1 MSFAGPAIPVG
12 SPTSTRFNLERPLTA
27 VNVQIR
33 FFSDA
38 AGLVPIAPGAGTATL
53 TATHEATMMR
63 GTPISPELI
72 NSGAQVLSAF
82 SSGSIVGA
90 AAATWQELA
99 LGGGTATVTITPS
112 ALVPPP
118 GAVTY
123 SIVIDTEGR
132 SP

>member
-12 SPTSTRFNLERPLTA
+12 SPTSTRFNLERVHDS

-38 AGLVPIAPGAGTATL
+38 EGLVPIAPGAGSATL

-72 NSGAQVLSAF
+72 DSGAQVLSAF
-82 SSGSIVGA
+82 SSGAIVGA

-112 ALVPPP
+112 ALVLPP